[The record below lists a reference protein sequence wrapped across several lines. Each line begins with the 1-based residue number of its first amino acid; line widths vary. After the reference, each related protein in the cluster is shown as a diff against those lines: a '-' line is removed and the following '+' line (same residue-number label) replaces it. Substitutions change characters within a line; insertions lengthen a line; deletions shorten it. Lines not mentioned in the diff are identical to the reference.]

1 MFTNTRRFNAHGFTL
16 IEIIITIVVLA
27 IAATTLLSVFTSTA
41 RTSADPMIQQ
51 QAISIAEAYMEEIVS
66 KSFNDPQGDEE
77 VEVAEEE
84 TDEEVEVAEEETDEE
99 VEVAEKETRAN
110 YDDVQDYNSLPE
122 NDVVKDQ
129 NNEKIDQLS
138 ADYKVTVK
146 VFGEALGTALNEI
159 SGDHSMR
166 IDITVSHPAISPI
179 TITGYRTDY

>member
-77 VEVAEEE
+77 GEVAEEE
-84 TDEEVEVAEEETDEE
+84 GEVAEEEGEVAEE
-99 VEVAEKETRAN
+99 EGEVAEKETRAN